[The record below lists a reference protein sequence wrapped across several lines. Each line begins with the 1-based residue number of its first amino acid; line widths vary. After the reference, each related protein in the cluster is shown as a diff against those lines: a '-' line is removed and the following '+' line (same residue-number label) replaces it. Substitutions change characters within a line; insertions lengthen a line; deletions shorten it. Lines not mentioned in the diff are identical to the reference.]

1 MITSIKNADYSFL
14 FADAGKLLLELDSQ
28 GKLKTPLQQ
37 AEKDE
42 LNQFGRFSSLE
53 KYFTRLGDLVDNADN
68 PIKYLMLPLDEP
80 CLEVNANTRIIT
92 IPDGFKKYGAGVQG
106 DVIAETLFLRI
117 DRFFDSMDFMMTEPY
132 IQWKLKNGEQGA
144 TPIPYMDYESEHHL
158 GKLILV
164 WPLTGAV
171 TAQEGP
177 VEFSLRFLKRDGNKV
192 VYSWNSVPASITIKQ
207 ALKPV
212 VDYVEY
218 DDAAGLFK
226 LAIENSEHT
235 SDSDTVDPPSFDAP
249 GYTIGFENNV
259 VHLDKNNAVTLAG
272 QAWVEG
278 QGHLSYDWEYS
289 NLAGN
294 IVVAGINVQ
303 GAETTAFKETED
315 DAPIDYKVYY
325 VQNASA
331 TPYGYEELPHGQFET
346 TKEENITI
354 YERYA
359 IYRITE
365 SISPAADA
373 PGVVT
378 GTYKLIAK
386 HKLGFPSA
394 SKALSVT
401 IPGPETLEFVSGDKD
416 ADEKALGLLANG
428 TLLDENDGLVLNVEV
443 KNDNAPAAA
452 YQSMTY
458 LWKKNV
464 NDDKEDG
471 MVEVVSHTYDNNT
484 EGKIG
489 KVTDDLTLETAEPG
503 WYKVYVTSMLNR
515 DDIAIESNVARVT
528 RAPEAPVLKYPASSE
543 YSKQLEAQA
552 FPNRL
557 VEIVMEHEA
566 FDEPVALHSDRLI
579 YEWYDEDKLLTQ
591 DTPGIS
597 FDGNKLLIDGSN
609 KHGDVMFI
617 HCYVTNELNGAYSAR
632 EDAHSGNFVVSF

>member
-14 FADAGKLLLELDSQ
+14 FADAGKLLLELERQ

-42 LNQFGRFSSLE
+42 LNEFGRFSSLE

-132 IQWKLKNGEQGA
+132 IQWKLKNGDQGA

-177 VEFSLRFLKRDGNKV
+177 VEFSLRFLKRDGDKV
-192 VYSWNSVPASITIKQ
+192 VYSWNSVPATITIKQ

-218 DDAAGLFK
+218 DDAASLFK

-249 GYTIGFENNV
+249 GYSIGFENNV
-259 VHLDKNNAVTLAG
+259 IHLDKNSAVTLAG

-294 IVVAGINVQ
+294 IAVAGVNVQ
-303 GAETTAFKETED
+303 GAETAAFKETED
-315 DAPIDYKVYY
+315 DAPVDYKVYY

-331 TPYGYEELPHGQFET
+331 TPYGYEELPHNQFET
-346 TKEENITI
+346 TKKENIAI

-373 PGVVT
+373 PGIVT

-401 IPGPETLEFVSGDKD
+401 IPGPEVLEFVSGDKD
-416 ADEKALGLLANG
+416 ADEKALGLPANG
-428 TLLDENDGLVLNVEV
+428 TLLDENDGLTLNVEV
-443 KNDNAPAAA
+443 KNDGVPAAA

-458 LWKKNV
+458 LWKKNI
-464 NDDKEDG
+464 NDDKEED
-471 MVEVVSHTYDNNT
+471 MVEVASHTYDNST

-503 WYKVYVTSMLNR
+503 WYQVYVTSMLNR
-515 DDIAIESNVARVT
+515 DIISEKSNIARVT

-579 YEWYDEDKLLTQ
+579 YEWYDEDKLLTK
-591 DTPGIS
+591 DTPGVS

-609 KHGDVMFI
+609 IHGDVMFI